1 MIFKTSPSEKTFH
14 YASAGMFF
22 YGDVATLAAVF
33 FRKTSKFPLWQPPM
47 ATHNPDGKSL
57 KTQVYGHHSYP
68 DYRFGSGPGAKSGKI
83 FTD

>member
-1 MIFKTSPSEKTFH
+1 M
-14 YASAGMFF
+14 Y
-22 YGDVATLAAVF
+22 
-33 FRKTSKFPLWQPPM
+33 
-47 ATHNPDGKSL
+47 NPDGKSL